1 MPLALPVQVSRALAV
16 LALGAVGCSS
26 SNLPTLTFPQL
37 QAVGEIGEYGT
48 DRLRTSEACRQS
60 STSVDIYVACMEGK
74 GWKFI
79 ARGNIYPA
87 PECWSLRTAG
97 DPRQMPTA
105 QCFDRT
111 SAPVA
116 PPGGATAKPS
126 TP

>member
-1 MPLALPVQVSRALAV
+1 VPLHAPGRLSW
-16 LALGAVGCSS
+16 ALGLLVLGGAGCG

-48 DRLRTSEACRQS
+48 DRVRVSNACRQS
-60 STSVDIYVACMEGK
+60 SASVDVYVQCMGDK

-79 ARGNIYPA
+79 GRGNIYPA

-105 QCFDRT
+105 QCFER
-111 SAPVA
+111 SNAPA
-116 PPGGATAKPS
+116 PNSNATTGAPS
-126 TP
+126 GTP

>member
-1 MPLALPVQVSRALAV
+1 M
-16 LALGAVGCSS
+16 GAVGCGSTI
-26 SNLPTLTFPQL
+26 PITFPQL

-48 DRLRTSEACRQS
+48 ERLRASDACRKS
-60 STSVDIYVACMEGK
+60 SATVDAYVQCMEEK

-87 PECWSLRTAG
+87 PECWSMRTAG

-105 QCFDRT
+105 DCFERT
-111 SAPVA
+111 NVPAPS
-116 PPGGATAKPS
+116 PHTATG